1 MLRDAFFHPEPP
13 AVELRAFTHGLQPKT
28 VPAMMQ
34 AFADDWRA
42 RGVDAWN
49 AVPDRWQSGRDTGW
63 WNLPEVLG
71 DAFLAPLLGVPEG
84 TAIHLPSVHAAVAG
98 VLSSPEVW
106 QHGHRLV
113 TTAGEF
119 PSVLHTSQRM
129 QRLLGIDVDV
139 VPQTPDGYA
148 NVDGLIEAIRRPG
161 TALVAFSHV
170 GFSTGE
176 RLLNATIR
184 EIVREAHAAGA
195 LVLVDGYHATGSLVI
210 GAEALGVDLYTGGL
224 LKEAC
229 GSAGNA
235 YLYIRDGLDLTPA
248 TTGWFGGGDPFAF
261 GLAPDVHPDVR
272 RRFLGGTTSVAS
284 LYHAVEGVRVLLGA
298 GLDRVEA
305 HVAALSARAVARAQD
320 AGLRLVTPDDPAR
333 RGALLVMEMAGAD
346 EMVAYLKT
354 RHVFADGRR
363 GRLLRIAPFV
373 WNDAADV
380 DRCFDVLT
388 DALHTGA
395 HRGHRET
402 THGPVT

>member
-1 MLRDAFFHPEPP
+1 MLRDAFFHPAPP

-28 VPAMMQ
+28 VPAMMT
-34 AFADDWRA
+34 AFADDWRE

-49 AVPDRWQSGRDTGW
+49 TVPDRWQSGRPTGW
-63 WNLPEVLG
+63 WNLPDMLG

-84 TAIHLPSVHAAVAG
+84 TAIHVPSVHAAVVG

-106 QHGHRLV
+106 ERGRRLV

-119 PSVLHTSQRM
+119 PSVLHTAQRM
-129 QRLLGIDVDV
+129 QTLLGIDVDV
-139 VPQTPDGYA
+139 VPPTDDGYA
-148 NVDGLIEAIRRPG
+148 NLDGLVEAIRRPG

-170 GFSTGE
+170 GFATGE
-176 RLLNATIR
+176 RLPDNAIR

-235 YLYIRDGLDLTPA
+235 YLYVRRGLDLTPA

-261 GLAPDVHPDVR
+261 NLAPENHPDVR

-284 LYHAVEGVRVLLGA
+284 LYHAVEGVRALLGA
-298 GLDRVEA
+298 GLEAVEQ
-305 HVAALSARAVARAQD
+305 HVSALSAQAVARAQG
-320 AGLRLVTPDDPAR
+320 AGLRLVTPTDPAR
-333 RGALLVMEMAGAD
+333 RGALVVMELDGAD

-354 RHVFADGRR
+354 QHVFVDGRR

-373 WNDAADV
+373 WNGAADV
-380 DRCFDVLT
+380 DRCFDVLE

-395 HRGHRET
+395 HRGHREAS
-402 THGPVT
+402 HGPVT